1 MTISE
6 FIDGLDGGSTY
17 AEYDERGNVY
27 IYDNTYDLV
36 MARLESNSS
45 VWEVEDDT
53 FTISPSLLRL
63 MAELADTLPAE
74 RGLPRYVILNSELR
88 HHQHWS
94 FFKIGDTN
102 QYLILC
108 STSNPE
114 VLKMGS
120 YTLEE
125 LEDQK
130 KWLPVKWRSA
140 IDSMLT
146 PLDVALEEGKEVPET
161 DRTIET
167 KNAD

>member
-1 MTISE
+1 MKISE
-6 FIDGLDGGSTY
+6 FICGFDDYPLY
-17 AEYDERGNVY
+17 AEYDEQGNVY
-27 IYDNTYDLV
+27 IHDDTYDLV

-53 FTISPSLLRL
+53 FTMSPSLLRL

-74 RGLPRYVILNSELR
+74 RELPRYVILNSELR

-94 FFKIGDTN
+94 FFKIGDNN

-120 YTLEE
+120 YTLDE